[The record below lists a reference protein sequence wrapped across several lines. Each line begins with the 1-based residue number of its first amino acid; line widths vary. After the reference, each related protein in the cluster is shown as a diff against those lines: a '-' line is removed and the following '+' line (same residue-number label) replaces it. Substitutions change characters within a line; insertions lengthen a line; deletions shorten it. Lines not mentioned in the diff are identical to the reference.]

1 MLASQRALFEMPRHI
16 CYLNSASYSPLPLRT
31 QEAGRAAV
39 GRKGTPW
46 TLEPGFA
53 HQQHE
58 RARAAAAR
66 LIDADAADMALI
78 PSISY
83 GVATAAKVLAID
95 RGTRV
100 IVLEN
105 DHSSPVLE
113 WQTRAEAQ
121 GFAVETI
128 RRPDDGDWTSAV
140 LAAIERPGAPPIS
153 LASISSVH
161 WSDGGMIDVEKVGA
175 ALRQRGAS
183 FLIDAT
189 HSAGVLTMDVR
200 RLDPDFVIFP
210 TYKWL
215 LGPYGRA
222 FLYIAKRHQGG
233 IPLEQTSF
241 GRRDVRAENA
251 VYFTDVSYLSDAR
264 RFDMGERDHFIS
276 MEMASIGMEMMA
288 EWGASAVVQRLL
300 MLTERIAEGLRG
312 IGVSAPERRFRA
324 PHILSLCFKSP
335 GFKSPGFKS
344 PGFKSPGFKSPGFK
358 SLGFKNGMPA
368 GLIEGLASEGIYVAA
383 RLGRMRISP
392 HVFNDEADAD
402 RLVAA
407 LVKRLRS

>member
-53 HQQHE
+53 NHQHE

-66 LIDADAADMALI
+66 LINADAADMALI

-100 IVLEN
+100 VVLEN

-140 LAAIERPGAPPIS
+140 LAAIERSGAPPIS

-161 WSDGGMIDVEKVGA
+161 WSDGGLIDIEKVGA

-222 FLYIAKRHQGG
+222 FLYIARRHQGG

-251 VYFTDVSYLSDAR
+251 VYFADVGYLPDAR

-300 MLTERIAEGLRG
+300 MLTERIAESLRG

-324 PHILSLCFKSP
+324 PHILSLCFK
-335 GFKSPGFKS
+335 G
-344 PGFKSPGFKSPGFK
+344 
-358 SLGFKNGMPA
+358 LGFKNGMPA
-368 GLIEGLASEGIYVAA
+368 GLIEGLAAEGIYVAA

-392 HVFNDEADAD
+392 HVFNDEPDAD
-402 RLVAA
+402 RFVAA
-407 LVKRLRS
+407 LAKRVRS